1 MCRNAHPIGAER
13 TTIGRCRRLAGPGAG
28 KRGCV
33 MLEWMKKRRA
43 LPAPDAPAPEPDA
56 ARRHGRNK
64 AGKYRLLYD
73 YLENRYATTVVL
85 TFGQIE
91 DLLGFGLPET
101 AHTDQE
107 WWTKAEINSG
117 EARCSDAWT
126 LASRTA
132 RPN

>member
-1 MCRNAHPIGAER
+1 
-13 TTIGRCRRLAGPGAG
+13 
-28 KRGCV
+28 

-56 ARRHGRNK
+56 AKRHGRNK

-91 DLLGFGLPET
+91 DLLGFGLPEL
-101 AHTDQE
+101 AHTDKD
-107 WWTKAEINSG
+107 WWTRAEIPSG

-132 RPN
+132 EPNLLARTVSFERVS